1 MTACKVVI
9 LAGGEGVRF
18 QPLTL
23 TRPKAMIPLGTK
35 PVIEHLTSQIV
46 KCRFRNLIITLNY
59 QKEQLMHFIGD
70 GSKLGVQVEYAI
82 EPEGNFLGTAGG
94 VKLVS
99 NLLKDTFMIL
109 QGDAYTTMNFNKI
122 LNFHK
127 QSGADA
133 TIVLKEV
140 ADPWHYGNVKC
151 NANGEITDFQEKP
164 IKGKETGNLV
174 STGIYCLEPDVLD
187 IVKPGECDFGRDV
200 FPHLLRENRSIRG
213 YVADE
218 LWIDTGSLAGFIA
231 GTRHVLGLNGED
243 EDKKHPPLAPIGNNV
258 LLGEKVKVTGPSL
271 IEDNVSI
278 GKGSQIGPYAVL
290 KRDATLGEEVI
301 IENASIFEGAKVGS
315 YDKIRGSIIG
325 EQANLAERV
334 VVDGS
339 IIGPG
344 STLEQS
350 VEVKSGSRIW
360 PGIRVAAA
368 VRLIHRTI
376 RLPTDNPFYFN
387 SDVGKFT
394 GLTATTIGDL
404 ADELERVEVRSIEFH
419 LEKGDFE
426 RWIRNI
432 FQVDT
437 LAERISD
444 LRGHGLQGEVLRKE
458 FISIVRTWLR
468 YSTESN

>member
-1 MTACKVVI
+1 MSLSAKCLKHKPRYFSGG
-9 LAGGEGVRF
+9 AGPR
-18 QPLTL
+18 PLIAHSVPAGCRAP
-23 TRPKAMIPLGTK
+23 RPPCDAGIELGY
-35 PVIEHLTSQIV
+35 S
-46 KCRFRNLIITLNY
+46 
-59 QKEQLMHFIGD
+59 
-70 GSKLGVQVEYAI
+70 
-82 EPEGNFLGTAGG
+82 
-94 VKLVS
+94 
-99 NLLKDTFMIL
+99 
-109 QGDAYTTMNFNKI
+109 
-122 LNFHK
+122 
-127 QSGADA
+127 
-133 TIVLKEV
+133 
-140 ADPWHYGNVKC
+140 
-151 NANGEITDFQEKP
+151 
-164 IKGKETGNLV
+164 LV
-174 STGIYCLEPDVLD
+174 STTGCLWSV
-187 IVKPGECDFGRDV
+187 
-200 FPHLLRENRSIRG
+200 
-213 YVADE
+213 
-218 LWIDTGSLAGFIA
+218 
-231 GTRHVLGLNGED
+231 
-243 EDKKHPPLAPIGNNV
+243 KHPPLAPIGNNV